1 MARWRDHLA
10 YGANDHDGCG
20 ITVWNSNSCSIRK
33 KGRKLSKCSDV
44 FGLIRLTS
52 NDGVKKE
59 QPYPDDSADVACE
72 MTKRLRVIPLGGAGE
87 VGRNMWVVEYGDDI
101 VVLDCG
107 VMFPEAEMLGVDL
120 VLPDITYLREN
131 LHKVRAIVLTHGHED
146 HIGSLP
152 YVLPELGFPPV
163 YATPLTAG
171 LVAHKLKEHR
181 LLEQTKIHRFEA
193 GDELRTGIFKIETFH
208 VAHSIPDTVGLAIN
222 TPAGIAVYLTDW
234 KFDHTPV
241 DKRPTDIAA
250 ITALGQR
257 NPLVLMTDCVRVE
270 SSGSTPSERV
280 VGDSLDSIFATA
292 PGRII
297 VATFASNISRVQQVI
312 DSAEAY
318 GRRLMLAGRSMEN
331 NFRIAL
337 ELGYLRIQPTTLV
350 RGNEAATLPDDQ
362 VAVMCTGSQGEPM
375 AALARMANRD
385 FPHLRIKQGDTVVV
399 SATPIPGNE
408 VSVSRVINNLFR
420 IGADVIYGSEAKV
433 HVSGHAAQEE
443 LKMLLAML
451 RPQNVIPFHGDYRHM
466 VLYRKLAL
474 GMNMGYTMDNVF
486 VLENGSVMEFG
497 QNFAKMVNKVPVNYI
512 YVDGTT
518 VGDVSQIVVRD
529 RQLLSRDGV
538 MIVVVTIDRHS
549 GELVG
554 GPDVLSRG
562 FVQVRDS
569 DTLIDSTRNVV
580 RRILQKTNDQTEID
594 AAFVIRKIK
603 DAVGDHLFEQTRR
616 RPVVL
621 PIVTE
626 V

>member
-1 MARWRDHLA
+1 M
-10 YGANDHDGCG
+10 
-20 ITVWNSNSCSIRK
+20 
-33 KGRKLSKCSDV
+33 
-44 FGLIRLTS
+44 
-52 NDGVKKE
+52 
-59 QPYPDDSADVACE
+59 
-72 MTKRLRVIPLGGAGE
+72 IPLGGAGE

-120 VLPDITYLREN
+120 VLPDIGYLKEN
-131 LHKVRAIVLTHGHED
+131 MSRVRAIVLTHGHED
-146 HIGSLP
+146 HVGGLP
-152 YVLPELGFPPV
+152 YVLPELDFPPV
-163 YATPLTAG
+163 YGTPLTIG
-171 LVAHKLKEHR
+171 MVTHKLKEHR
-181 LLEQTKIHRFEA
+181 MLDQTKLHKFVA
-193 GDELRTGIFKIETFH
+193 GDTLSIGVFRIETFH
-208 VAHSIPDTVGLAIN
+208 LAHSIPDTVGLAIN
-222 TPAGIAVYLTDW
+222 SPVGMAFYLTDW

-250 ITALGQR
+250 ITALSQR
-257 NPLVLMTDCVRVE
+257 NPLVLITDCVRVE
-270 SSGSTPSERV
+270 ASGFTPSERV
-280 VGDSLDSIFATA
+280 VGDSLDAIFATA

-318 GRRLMLAGRSMEN
+318 GRRVLLAGRSMEN
-331 NFRIAL
+331 NFRIAH
-337 ELGYLRIQPTTLV
+337 ELGYLRVQPTTLV
-350 RGNEAATLPDDQ
+350 RGNEAATLPDDLL
-362 VAVMCTGSQGEPM
+362 AVMSTGSQGEPM

-385 FPHLRIKQGDTVVV
+385 YPNLRIKAGDTVVV

-420 IGADVIYGSEAKV
+420 IGADVIYGAEAKV

-466 VLYRKLAL
+466 MLYRKLAI
-474 GMNMGYTMDNVF
+474 GMGMSYTADNVF
-486 VLENGSVMEFG
+486 VLENGSVMEFAPG
-497 QNFAKMVNKVPVNYI
+497 FGKMVNKIPVNYI

-529 RQLLSRDGV
+529 RQLLARDGV

-549 GELVG
+549 GELIG
-554 GPDVLSRG
+554 GPDVLTRG
-562 FVQVRDS
+562 FVQVS
-569 DTLIDSTRNVV
+569 ESEALVESTRNVV
-580 RRILQKTNDQTEID
+580 RRLLQHKNDSTEID

-603 DAVGDHLFEQTRR
+603 DGVGDHLYEQTRR